1 MNHAMKAA
9 LEAALHDILAMS
21 PEEFLAAADQNM
33 TGEVFDFFMS
43 TGKFHEFDLKSLEPL
58 HVQFAEAMPEKIVLM
73 LSQMRG
79 HNPIVCKDL
88 FDAES
93 FAMAA

>member
-9 LEAALHDILAMS
+9 LDAALHDILAMS
-21 PEEFLAAADQNM
+21 PEEFLAAAEQNM
-33 TGEVFDFFMS
+33 SGEVFDFFMS
-43 TGKFHEFDLKSLEPL
+43 TGKFHEFDLKSLEL
-58 HVQFAEAMPEKIVLM
+58 LQVQFAEAMPQKIVTM

-79 HNPIVCKDL
+79 HNSLICKDL

-93 FAMAA
+93 FALAA